1 MVGWATPSL
10 PHPCK
15 AYRIGSLACFGA
27 GTAYFKLSLPLMII
41 GPPRSKLVTG
51 DAFTI
56 YS

>member
-27 GTAYFKLSLPLMII
+27 GTAYFKLSACSNGSFQKPL
-41 GPPRSKLVTG
+41 PRSIVRI
-51 DAFTI
+51 A
-56 YS
+56 